1 MEILGKKF
9 ARNTMAT
16 SKKIDDCQ
24 TCRWIDE
31 KKQVALS
38 ATFPEAVLESLTSVE
53 IEHINRFHFEE
64 KKR

>member
-1 MEILGKKF
+1 LEILGKKF
-9 ARNTMAT
+9 ARNTMAN
-16 SKKIDDCQ
+16 SKKIDDCE
-24 TCRWIDE
+24 TCRWIEE

-38 ATFPEAVLESLTSVE
+38 ATFSDAVLESLTGVE